1 MVERLL
7 KLIYKDRNFYKIVAA
22 MMVPVALQN
31 MITIGVNITDT
42 MMLGALGKHNSV
54 LLHLLVSILIYSR
67 FFCMGTSMGASVL
80 ALLFSIPGIWALD
93 WIMRMYTEDETI
105 IREGVAYMGFAVPTF
120 FFHGLS
126 QASTIIL
133 RSIKKVK
140 LPLYTLIGAFLLNIA
155 GNYIFIFGKCGLP
168 MLGIAGASLS
178 TLLVRIFECAM
189 NFGYLVLVEKEVK
202 FRIPHLFMKTGELLP
217 EYI

>member
-1 MVERLL
+1 
-7 KLIYKDRNFYKIVAA
+7 
-22 MMVPVALQN
+22 
-31 MITIGVNITDT
+31 
-42 MMLGALGKHNSV
+42 
-54 LLHLLVSILIYSR
+54 
-67 FFCMGTSMGASVL
+67 
-80 ALLFSIPGIWALD
+80 
-93 WIMRMYTEDETI
+93 MRMYTEDETI
-105 IREGVAYMGFAVPTF
+105 IREGVVYMGVAVPAF

-140 LPLYTLIGAFLLNIA
+140 LPLYTSIGAFLLNIA

-178 TLLVRIFECAM
+178 TLLVRVFECAM
-189 NFGYLVLVEKEVK
+189 NFDYLVLVEKEVK

-217 EYI
+217 EYIRISVPVLISDGMMACGNNVVMMIVGRLGAGFVAANAIVSVVERLCTAFSGGVSHAGAVITGNTLGEGKKNRCYSKVLLFWGLDFSWGSSQRL